1 MADFGCPAAGLQKRM
16 GFGGGCRIA
25 VLSGCTPVR
34 QAPKARAFA
43 ESACRNLLL
52 PWRSFSKR
60 PRVNPFDGHWPDYL
74 QQKNETS
81 RPAVGPL

>member
-1 MADFGCPAAGLQKRM
+1 MAEFGCPAAGPQNRK

-34 QAPKARAFA
+34 QAPKAKSFA

-52 PWRSFSKR
+52 RWRTFSKR

-74 QQKNETS
+74 QQINEAS
-81 RPAVGPL
+81 RLVFGPL